1 MKQRPFLALWTL
13 AVIATV
19 AAFVLHLGL
28 RGRTVDLGYKLGRA
42 RAEQARLR
50 EQKRVLSLEAASYET
65 PQRVEMVARTLLGMN
80 PPPPERV
87 IPLKAIAPI
96 LPPEEAEGEGD
107 VEAPLP
113 KPSSNAPGAPG
124 VPNTWRIPGSDSA
137 AVPGVP
143 GAADPGGGNGA
154 ADPAGAPIAGDS
166 PLAPPTDVPA
176 MAPLDPYAPQGA
188 AP

>member
-50 EQKRVLSLEAASYET
+50 EVKRVLSLEAASYET

-87 IPLKAIAPI
+87 IPLKPMAPL
-96 LPPEEAEGEGD
+96 LPPEDSSGEGD
-107 VEAPLP
+107 VDSPAP
-113 KPSSNAPGAPG
+113 KPSASATATPSETAATTSDPAAPG
-124 VPNTWRIPGSDSA
+124 VPVADDA
-137 AVPGVP
+137 APGV
-143 GAADPGGGNGA
+143 DL
-154 ADPAGAPIAGDS
+154 PAN
-166 PLAPPTDVPA
+166 L
-176 MAPLDPYAPQGA
+176 PLDPGAPTFPVAPQGVG
-188 AP
+188 P

>member
-1 MKQRPFLALWTL
+1 MKQRPFLALWTF

-19 AAFVLHLGL
+19 AAFVVHLAL

-50 EQKRVLSLEAASYET
+50 EVKRVLSLEAASYET

-87 IPLKAIAPI
+87 IPLKAIASI
-96 LPPEEAEGEGD
+96 LPPEDGEGEGD
-107 VEAPLP
+107 VEAPAP
-113 KPSSNAPGAPG
+113 KPSASTPAPAADTAPAPGGTPAPQA
-124 VPNTWRIPGSDSA
+124 PL
-137 AVPGVP
+137 
-143 GAADPGGGNGA
+143 DPV
-154 ADPAGAPIAGDS
+154 AGDVA
-166 PLAPPTDVPA
+166 APPTDVPA
-176 MAPLDPYAPQGA
+176 MLDPATNQGA